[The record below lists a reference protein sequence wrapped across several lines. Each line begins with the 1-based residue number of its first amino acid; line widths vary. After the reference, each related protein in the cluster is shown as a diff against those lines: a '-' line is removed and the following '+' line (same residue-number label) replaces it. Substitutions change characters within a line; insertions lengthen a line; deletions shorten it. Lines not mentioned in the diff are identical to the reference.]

1 MAEKRPSFSAITLKF
16 LYFPIVEQTNI
27 DYSLSILKEGFK
39 DKMLHDFI
47 AESIPHRIK
56 IGEIDFTFIIH
67 YL

>member
-1 MAEKRPSFSAITLKF
+1 MAEKRPSFSAIPLKF

-39 DKMLHDFI
+39 DKTVHDSI
-47 AESIPHRIK
+47 VGSIPHRIK